1 MSVFNLQ
8 AGGPPTLKLIYF
20 DIQGVAEKV
29 RLTLA
34 LGGIPF
40 EDERVA
46 FEAWPAMKPTT
57 PYGNLPLLS
66 IDGGEPM
73 AQSDAMLRYCGAL
86 ATQKGVKLYAPEDML
101 AIEEALGLVSDLN
114 RAYYP
119 LITIAMNPV
128 DHGYAAELKGTDE
141 HKAVIKTVREAF
153 VRDTLPKFCGYFTA
167 RMAAKSF
174 MCGNHPTIA
183 DCMLVPL
190 LNRLTSGQVDYI
202 ATNVLEP
209 YPAVAAYVA
218 RFMALP
224 AVAAWYGTKA

>member
-1 MSVFNLQ
+1 MSVFNLVK
-8 AGGPPTLKLIYF
+8 GTTPTLKLTYF
-20 DIQGVAEKV
+20 NIQGVAEKV

-40 EDERVA
+40 EDVRVP
-46 FEAWPAMKPTT
+46 FDAWPAMKPTT
-57 PYGNLPLLS
+57 PYGALPLLS
-66 IDGGEPM
+66 IDGAEPM

-86 ATQKGVKLYAPEDML
+86 ATLKGVKLYAPEDML
-101 AIEEALGLVSDLN
+101 VIEEALGLVSDLN
-114 RAYYP
+114 RAYTP
-119 LITIAMNPV
+119 LISIAMNPV
-128 DHGYAAELKGTDE
+128 DHGYAADFKGTEE

-153 VRDTLPKFCGYFTA
+153 VRDALPKFCGYFSA
-167 RMAAKSF
+167 RMATKSF
-174 MCGNHPTIA
+174 LCGNHPTIA

-190 LNRLTSGQVDYI
+190 LNRLTSGQIDYI

-224 AVAAWYGTKA
+224 AVAAWYAPKA